1 MVQQNQLVE
10 VKEKLSVKLKE
21 EIDAI
26 PEGFNQTRFIQN
38 CITVVRDTKDIEKC
52 KPESIALTLMR
63 GAYLGLDFFNK
74 TCWAIPYNKNVGT
87 QQKAVWEK
95 QLQFQTSY
103 TGDILLAKKY
113 SPNKVRDVYAKV
125 VKEGDILDISIEDG
139 KQRLNF
145 KPLPF
150 NDGKIIGAFA
160 VVYYAD
166 GAMIYDTMSVK
177 DIEVIRTQ
185 YSKAPNSKAW
195 QHSFEEMAKKV
206 IIKRV
211 CKLVTLNFDNP
222 KQAEAF
228 EAGAITDIKQ
238 EAITVSPVV
247 EDAFSKAKEL
257 DNKDKK
263 EELQPEPKQAPDQPI
278 KPQTEREQIDKVRK
292 EIEDSLKTPSKI
304 YKYSLE
310 LMGKPLT
317 ELTIT
322 EIVELKRSIES
333 QNPNEAV

>member
-1 MVQQNQLVE
+1 MEQKNQLVA
-10 VKEKLSVKLKE
+10 VKDILVVKLKE

-26 PEGFNQTRFIQN
+26 PKGFNDTRFIQN
-38 CITVVRDTKDIEKC
+38 CIAVLRETKDIAKC
-52 KPESIALTLMR
+52 NPESIALTLMK

-74 TCWAIPYNKNVGT
+74 TCWAIPYNKNIGT
-87 QQKAVWEK
+87 KDKPIWEK

-113 SPNKVRDVYAKV
+113 SPNKVKDVYAKV
-125 VKEGDILDISIEDG
+125 VKEGDSLDISVEDG
-139 KQRLNF
+139 KQHLSF

-150 NDGKIIGAFA
+150 NDGKVIGAFA
-160 VVYYAD
+160 VVYYSD

-177 DIEVIRTQ
+177 DIGVIRKE

-195 QHSFEEMAKKV
+195 LHSFEEMAKKV

-228 EAGAITDIKQ
+228 QEGAITEIKQ
-238 EAITVSPVV
+238 EVITVSPVV
-247 EDAFSKAKEL
+247 EDAFKAKEL

-263 EELQPEPKQAPDQPI
+263 DEPKEEKAQDQET
-278 KPQTEREQIDKVRK
+278 KPQSDRDKIIKIRK

-304 YKYSLE
+304 YKYSTE
-310 LMGKPLT
+310 LMGKPLA
-317 ELTIT
+317 ELNLA
-322 EIVELKRSIES
+322 EVVELKSKIEKE
-333 QNPNEAV
+333 NPNSAI